1 MDKSPLVPCARLTCE
16 TCKRRK
22 VKCDKRRP
30 CTNCRKAGIH
40 CVAVERARLP
50 RGRSAKKNKCL
61 QEEPPSHPQISNLVN
76 RVSMLEN
83 VIHSLLNSRV
93 LSSSSPGDLDGIGS
107 SRMEANVLINQSGAS
122 DCPSAIFD
130 AGARQIEDTLDVLSP
145 QLLQIYMVQVDPI
158 FPILQFSSLWALATP
173 GGRYLSY
180 ATNHP
185 APRALACA
193 ISYMAITTL
202 SNEQCSQEFNTPRDL
217 LLDTHH
223 NLTQLALERADYINT
238 DDLTVLQAFVLF
250 LISIQA
256 HDRSRRAWTM
266 LSLALRIAQSLFLD
280 KAEPPFMISALER
293 QMRRRLW
300 HLISLLDVQASFD
313 RGSAPMLHA
322 DCLQSQVFPGIDLL
336 DFSMLPEE
344 HGLAS
349 TGPTSLADPTFMIVI
364 AEAQRAFRLLDLS
377 RSTGPAMDGINMH
390 SRLQIAAAFQQKS
403 HDILKDAQPLNIPVH
418 WFLNKIVDVTHA
430 FLQLVAVQPVQR
442 IPNSP
447 FSRDVVSQSR
457 SLSVAVRFLQSL
469 NELHQDP
476 RIESLRWYARLF
488 VPWHA
493 FSVAMDQGL
502 LGASHRSLLQ
512 RPLQQ
517 FALLSQ
523 TCVNQPMGSDSL
535 LESSL
540 LQLY

>member
-1 MDKSPLVPCARLTCE
+1 
-16 TCKRRK
+16 
-22 VKCDKRRP
+22 
-30 CTNCRKAGIH
+30 
-40 CVAVERARLP
+40 
-50 RGRSAKKNKCL
+50 
-61 QEEPPSHPQISNLVN
+61 
-76 RVSMLEN
+76 
-83 VIHSLLNSRV
+83 
-93 LSSSSPGDLDGIGS
+93 
-107 SRMEANVLINQSGAS
+107 
-122 DCPSAIFD
+122 
-130 AGARQIEDTLDVLSP
+130 
-145 QLLQIYMVQVDPI
+145 
-158 FPILQFSSLWALATP
+158 
-173 GGRYLSY
+173 
-180 ATNHP
+180 
-185 APRALACA
+185 
-193 ISYMAITTL
+193 
-202 SNEQCSQEFNTPRDL
+202 
-217 LLDTHH
+217 
-223 NLTQLALERADYINT
+223 
-238 DDLTVLQAFVLF
+238 
-250 LISIQA
+250 
-256 HDRSRRAWTM
+256 M

-493 FSVAMDQGL
+493 FSVAMDQVCACSDASLQAYYQSLIAGLYSSLQGL